1 MGCVVLLK
9 YHVSLRWVGY
19 NMYITDKEIPN
30 MTNIKT
36 QDKTAFGR
44 TLHYVT
50 DPVQADALQT
60 LTGKKTLTDKDI
72 ICLQLL
78 GLQVNGVNYVNQ
90 LQLAGV

>member
-1 MGCVVLLK
+1 
-9 YHVSLRWVGY
+9 
-19 NMYITDKEIPN
+19 

-36 QDKTAFGR
+36 QPKTAFGK

-50 DPVQADALQT
+50 DPIQADALKS
-60 LTGKKTLTDKDI
+60 LTGKKTENDSDLI
-72 ICLQLL
+72 ALQML